1 MANLHSVLQRR
12 GVAIAA
18 ISVDSQEDS
27 AKLAKSLELPFP
39 LLEDANLKIAIQYG
53 VAMEGR
59 DIAVPSVFVVLPN
72 GTIFWKKVGE
82 SVADRPSNS
91 EILDVT
97 SRAVEA
103 SKQK

>member
-1 MANLHSVLQRR
+1 MLRRR
-12 GVAIAA
+12 GVEVAA

-27 AKLAKSLELPFP
+27 AELSKSLELPFP
-39 LLEDANLKIAIQYG
+39 LLEDKDLKVALQFG

-72 GTIFWKKVGE
+72 GSIFWKQVGE
-82 SVADRPSNS
+82 SIADRPTNAQ
-91 EILDVT
+91 ILDVT
-97 SRAVEA
+97 AKAVEA

>member
-1 MANLHSVLQRR
+1 MLRRR
-12 GVAIAA
+12 GVEVAA

-27 AKLAKSLELPFP
+27 AELSKSLELPFP
-39 LLEDANLKIAIQYG
+39 LLEDKDLKVALQYG

-72 GTIFWKKVGE
+72 GSIFWKQVGE
-82 SVADRPSNS
+82 SIADRPTNAQ
-91 EILDVT
+91 ILDVT
-97 SRAVEA
+97 AKAVEA

>member
-1 MANLHSVLQRR
+1 MANLYPVLQRR
-12 GVAIAA
+12 GVSIAA
-18 ISVDSQEDS
+18 ISVDSREDS
-27 AKLAKSLELPFP
+27 AELAKSLELPYP
-39 LLEDANLKIAIQYG
+39 LLEDEKLRVALQWG

-82 SVADRPSNS
+82 NVADRPTNS
-91 EILDVT
+91 QILDVAA
-97 SRAVEA
+97 RAVEA

>member
-1 MANLHSVLQRR
+1 VALQW
-12 GVAIAA
+12 
-18 ISVDSQEDS
+18 
-27 AKLAKSLELPFP
+27 
-39 LLEDANLKIAIQYG
+39 G

-82 SVADRPSNS
+82 NMADRPSSS
-91 EILDVT
+91 EILTVT
-97 SRAVEA
+97 AQAVEA